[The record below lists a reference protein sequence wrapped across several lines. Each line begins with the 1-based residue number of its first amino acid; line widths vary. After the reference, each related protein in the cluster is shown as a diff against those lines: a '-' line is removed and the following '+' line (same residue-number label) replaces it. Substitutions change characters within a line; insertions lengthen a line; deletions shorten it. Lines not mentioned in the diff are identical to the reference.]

1 MAQVSFY
8 KINNSQLSSLA
19 IKEGQIIFVQD
30 TGKLY
35 IDKDSSNRISVGGSS
50 YSAGEGINIS
60 GTTISSKNSNII
72 NGSTS
77 GSLRMVNSVAESS
90 SYTIGQNAFAEGNNT
105 EASGDNSHAEGL
117 SSTASG
123 GNSHAEGFNTTA
135 SSDYSHAE
143 GFNTTAQNTCS
154 HAEGNRT
161 KASGLDSH
169 AEGWKTIASGDDSH
183 AEGWETTAQNI
194 CSHAEGRLTI
204 ASGDYS
210 HAEGY
215 NTTASGEDQHV
226 QGKWNIADTTS
237 AHIVGN
243 GSFENL
249 SNAHTLDWEG
259 NAWFAGDVYTGS
271 TSGTNK
277 DSGSKKLATEE
288 YVTNLVRIN
297 NAGFHNS
304 IFRGKDV
311 TAYHTDGTLYTRI
324 SSGEFDDLFV
334 GDYIIVNNIT
344 WRIAGFDI
352 HLNKGDNVL
361 RTHHAVIVPDNSL
374 TSGAMNS
381 EGSTEGGY
389 VASLVYQNDLPTVLT
404 NYITP
409 VFGNHAIEYRASLTN
424 GINPTGYNRTGKNDG
439 CSDSYDLY
447 SRKLDLMDECEVYGS
462 AIWSSSGLDCGS
474 AYTQLPLFALAPQY
488 ILSDG
493 PYWLKDVSTSHSYAS
508 VNAVGMADRA
518 LTGSFIGVRPRFLI
532 D

>member
-72 NGSTS
+72 NGSIS
-77 GSLRMVNSVAESS
+77 GSLRMVNSTAESS
-90 SYTIGQNAFAEGNNT
+90 SYTIGQSAFAEGKGT
-105 EASGDNSHAEGL
+105 KASGDSSHAEGYKTAARGTNSHAEGYFSEAL
-117 SSTASG
+117 GYA
-123 GNSHAEGFNTTA
+123 
-135 SSDYSHAE
+135 
-143 GFNTTAQNTCS
+143 
-154 HAEGNRT
+154 
-161 KASGLDSH
+161 
-169 AEGWKTIASGDDSH
+169 
-183 AEGWETTAQNI
+183 
-194 CSHAEGRLTI
+194 SHAEGRGTEAL
-204 ASGDYS
+204 
-210 HAEGY
+210 
-215 NTTASGEDQHV
+215 EDSQHV
-226 QGKWNIADTTS
+226 QGKYNMSDTTS

-243 GSFENL
+243 GTLQNR

-334 GDYIIVNNIT
+334 GDYIIVNSIT

-352 HLNKGDNVL
+352 HLNKGDHVL

-389 VASLVYQNDLPTVLT
+389 VTSLVYQNDLPTVLT

-409 VFGNHAIEYRASLTN
+409 VFGNHVIEYRASLTN

-439 CSDSYDLY
+439 CSNSYDLY

-462 AIWSSSGLDCGS
+462 AIWSSSGFDCGS

-508 VNAVGMADRA
+508 VNAIGMADRA

>member
-1 MAQVSFY
+1 MANII
-8 KINNSQLSSLA
+8 KIKRGLSSNISNATLEQGELA
-19 IKEGQIIFVQD
+19 ITTDTQDLYIGTDSGNKKVGGGPKNLLDGNAIGSARTIGAKDSEGQS
-30 TGKLY
+30 L
-35 IDKDSSNRISVGGSS
+35 
-50 YSAGEGINIS
+50 GEY
-60 GTTISSKNSNII
+60 
-72 NGSTS
+72 
-77 GSLRMVNSVAESS
+77 AW
-90 SYTIGQNAFAEGNNT
+90 AEGKDT
-105 EASGDNSHAEGL
+105 IASGNRSHAEGDNA
-117 SSTASG
+117 TAS
-123 GNSHAEGFNTTA
+123 NFA
-135 SSDYSHAE
+135 
-143 GFNTTAQNTCS
+143 S

-161 KASGLDSH
+161 TASGESSH
-169 AEGWKTIASGDDSH
+169 AEGSNTTASGI
-183 AEGWETTAQNI
+183 Q
-194 CSHAEGRLTI
+194 
-204 ASGDYS
+204 S

-215 NTTASGEDQHV
+215 NTTASGQISHAEGRGTVAQGKNQHV
-226 QGKWNIADTTS
+226 QGIYNIEDTTS

-243 GSFENL
+243 GGDNYSR
-249 SNAHTLDWEG
+249 SNAYTLDWSG

-277 DSGSKKLATEE
+277 DDGSKKLATEE
-288 YVTNLVRIN
+288 YVTNLLCIN

-334 GDYIIVNNIT
+334 GDYIKINNIT

-352 HLNKGDNVL
+352 HLNKGDHVL
-361 RTHHAVIVPDNSL
+361 TTHHAVIVPDSSL

-381 EGSTEGGY
+381 EGSAEGGY

-409 VFGNHAIEYRASLTN
+409 VFGDHIIEYRASLTN
-424 GINPTGYNRTGKNDG
+424 GINPTGYNRMGTNDG
-439 CSDSYDLY
+439 CSNSYSWY

-462 AIWSSSGLDCGS
+462 AIWSSSGFDCGS

-488 ILSDG
+488 ILSDE

-508 VNAVGMADRA
+508 VNASGMADGA
-518 LTGSFIGVRPRFLI
+518 WTGSFIGVRPRFFI

>member
-77 GSLRMVNSVAESS
+77 GSLRMVNSTAESS
-90 SYTIGQNAFAEGNNT
+90 SYTIGQSAFAEGNGT
-105 EASGDNSHAEGL
+105 KAYGDSSHAEGYKTAARGPNSHAEG
-117 SSTASG
+117 SFSETF
-123 GNSHAEGFNTTA
+123 GNTSHAEGKGT
-135 SSDYSHAE
+135 E
-143 GFNTTAQNTCS
+143 AQ
-154 HAEGNRT
+154 
-161 KASGLDSH
+161 
-169 AEGWKTIASGDDSH
+169 GD
-183 AEGWETTAQNI
+183 N
-194 CSHAEGRLTI
+194 
-204 ASGDYS
+204 
-210 HAEGY
+210 
-215 NTTASGEDQHV
+215 QHV
-226 QGKWNIADTTS
+226 QGKYNISDTTS

-243 GSFENL
+243 GTVQKR

-288 YVTNLVRIN
+288 FVTNLICIN

-311 TAYHTDGTLYTRI
+311 TAYYTDGTLYTRI
-324 SSGEFDDLFV
+324 SSGTFEDLFV
-334 GDYIIVNNIT
+334 GDYIIKNNIT

-352 HLNKGDNVL
+352 HLNKGHQPL
-361 RTHHAVIVPDNSL
+361 TIHHAVIVPDSNL
-374 TSGAMNS
+374 TDGAMNS

-389 VASLVYQNDLPTVLT
+389 VGSLVYQNDLPTVLT
-404 NYITP
+404 DYITP
-409 VFGNHAIEYRASLTN
+409 VFGDHIIEYTALLTK
-424 GINPTGYNRTGKNDG
+424 GINPTGYNRTGANTG
-439 CSDSYDLY
+439 CSNSSDWYN
-447 SRKLDLMDECEVYGS
+447 RKLDLMDECEVYGCP
-462 AIWSSSGLDCGS
+462 IHSSSSEDCGL
-474 AYTQLPLFALAPQY
+474 AYPQLPLFALAPQY
-488 ILSDG
+488 IPNG
-493 PYWLKDVSTSHSYAS
+493 EEYWLKDVSTATSYACVS
-508 VNAVGMADRA
+508 GGGIAYA
-518 LTGSFIGVRPRFLI
+518 LWTASLSGVRPRFLI